1 MASSIPKAHRKEIT
15 DAYVLE
21 NLKVALFVSGG
32 WVYSATNAGHDTY
45 PNIIAAGCTEVSAA
59 GTGYTTGGYA
69 LTGEASSYVL
79 ATNVTILTA
88 NATAV
93 AAATFTCRYAVIYET
108 NTANQ
113 KIRAVIDLGGDK
125 TVTSGTMTITW
136 DGTNGII
143 KCS

>member
-15 DAYVLE
+15 DAYVTD
-21 NLKVALFVSGG
+21 NLYVALFVSQD
-32 WVYSATNAGHDTY
+32 WVYSDTNAGHNTY
-45 PNIIAAGCTEVSAA
+45 ANIIAAGCKEVLAA

-69 LTGEASSYVL
+69 LTGEASSYVG
-79 ATNVTILTA
+79 ATNVAILTA
-88 NATAV
+88 NATSIP
-93 AAATFTCRYAVIYET
+93 AASFTCRYAVIYET

-136 DGTNGII
+136 DATNGII
-143 KCS
+143 KVS